1 MDTSASL
8 LDLLRDASDGVAWT
22 MLVDLYSPLIR
33 GWLKR
38 YGAAAVD
45 ADDVVQEVLAVVVRR
60 FPEFQRQP
68 QTGAF
73 RAWLRKITA
82 NCLRDYWRRCN
93 RQPTVVGGSEFAEVI
108 NQLADPHS
116 GISKVWDR
124 EYDEYVARFL
134 LDRIRPD
141 FSERT
146 WRAFQRFALDGVSAD
161 KVAHE
166 LEISTNAVF
175 IAKSRVMAKLR
186 QVGQGML
193 D

>member
-22 MLVDLYSPLIR
+22 MLVDMYSPLIR

-38 YGAAAVD
+38 YGAASVD
-45 ADDVVQEVLAVVVRR
+45 VDDVVQEVLTVVVRR

-73 RAWLRKITA
+73 RSWLRTITA

-93 RQPTVVGGSEFAEVI
+93 RQPAVVGGSEFAEVV

-116 GISKVWDR
+116 GMSKIWDR
-124 EYDEYVARFL
+124 EHDEYVTRYL
-134 LDRIRPD
+134 LAKIRPD
-141 FSERT
+141 FSEQT
-146 WRAFQRFALDGVSAD
+146 WRAFQRFAMDGLSAD
-161 KVAHE
+161 AVASE
-166 LEISTNAVF
+166 LGITANAVF

-186 QVGQGML
+186 QHGRGL
-193 D
+193 IE